1 MSVQRKNFIPVLVAA
16 FILAGSLVLGSPQAA
31 QACMTPVECYFDVNG
46 NYVCT
51 GGGGGFDIPNGL
63 TIPGDTKV
71 TMLPNHRALIKVGTY
86 STPEMTNTY
95 NCAVTLAPVPGV
107 KRVNRVTL
115 VDAMT
120 GQRLPNYSFVRN
132 GSANSGFS
140 SLLGDLGIKTARE
153 GNWQG
158 FSTEVLNGSKGGIIH
173 SFLLEVT
180 LEDGV
185 TPRQLLKA
193 IRAHGMLS
201 NGSANPDGTL
211 DYGHY
216 FLRDLGAG
224 GLTVIAPR

>member
-1 MSVQRKNFIPVLVAA
+1 MSVQRKSFVPVLVAA
-16 FILAGSLVLGSPQAA
+16 FVLVGSLVLGSLQVA
-31 QACMTPVECYFDVNG
+31 QACMTPVIDCYLGPDG
-46 NYVCT
+46 IWYCY
-51 GGGGGFDIPNGL
+51 GGGNSVPSGL
-63 TIPGDTKV
+63 AVSGDTKV
-71 TMLPNHRALIKVGTY
+71 TMLPNHRALIKVGLY
-86 STPEMTNTY
+86 ATPEMTQTY
-95 NCAVTLAPVPGV
+95 DCAVALAPVPGI
-107 KRVNRVTL
+107 KRINQVSL
-115 VDAMT
+115 VDANT

-132 GSANSGFS
+132 GAANSEFS
-140 SLLGDLGIKTARE
+140 SLLTDLGIKTARA

>member
-16 FILAGSLVLGSPQAA
+16 FVLAGSLVLGSLHVA
-31 QACMTPVECYFDVNG
+31 QACMTPVECYFDENG

-51 GGGGGFDIPNGL
+51 GGGFDVPSGL
-63 TIPGDTKV
+63 AVPGDTKV

-86 STPEMTNTY
+86 ATPEMTRTY
-95 NCAVTLAPVPGV
+95 DCAVTLAPVPGV

-132 GSANSGFS
+132 GAANSEFS
-140 SLLGDLGIKTARE
+140 SLLRDLGIKTSRT

-193 IRAHGMLS
+193 IRSHGMLS

-216 FLRDLGAG
+216 FLRDLGIG
-224 GLTVIAPR
+224 GLTVTAPRK